1 MEDNLRASFLIFKAY
16 WLLLW
21 VNLSPQKFYFLMHN
35 CYIFQSV
42 PLDIPSEEVP
52 PVVGEQ
58 AIEFTTSDGQKMR
71 LVASLML
78 ASDYILQS

>member
-1 MEDNLRASFLIFKAY
+1 
-16 WLLLW
+16 
-21 VNLSPQKFYFLMHN
+21 MHN